1 MEPEEGYSNWK
12 ARLPQGSGIPH
23 YYGDIVRILF
33 LLMAVESFVVVPLL
47 GDLLPFGIVAE
58 VGAGVLL
65 VLLAGLTNAKS
76 MIVLIA
82 DATLAGVS
90 VLLLE
95 MTAITMRTTDSMQLF
110 AAREV
115 GVLLML
121 GALYFSV
128 KTIRGMMAGKIGH
141 ADSPLEF
148 DEAVTETE

>member
-1 MEPEEGYSNWK
+1 MEPEEGYTSWK
-12 ARLPQGSGIPH
+12 SHIPQGSGIPH
-23 YYGDIVRILF
+23 YYGDTVRILF
-33 LLMAVESFVVVPLL
+33 VLMAIESFVVVPLF
-47 GDLLPFGIVAE
+47 GDLLPFGVIAE

-95 MTAITMRTTDSMQLF
+95 TTAIMGQPTQSMQIFL
-110 AAREV
+110 AREV

-128 KTIRGMMAGKIGH
+128 KTIRGMMTGKTGH
-141 ADSPLEF
+141 MDSPLEF